1 MPRRTPSSSWEF
13 IWVGCG
19 LGREELSVKFASS
32 AFVIWYSDL
41 IREIFMLYDGIYE
54 VGTER
59 AKVLLKAR
67 QNLTAAYGMTID

>member
-1 MPRRTPSSSWEF
+1 
-13 IWVGCG
+13 
-19 LGREELSVKFASS
+19 
-32 AFVIWYSDL
+32 
-41 IREIFMLYDGIYE
+41 MLYDGIYE

>member
-13 IWVGCG
+13 NWVGWG

-32 AFVIWYSDL
+32 AFVICYSDL
-41 IREIFMLYDGIYE
+41 IREIFMLYDAIYE
-54 VGTER
+54 VGTGK

-67 QNLTAAYGMTID
+67 QNFPAA